1 MWTCPTCN
9 RPFKKN
15 NQSHG
20 CHILTVKALLSKRSP
35 FIQELYQVFDAQI
48 VFEDS
53 RREVVLPDVIFYKIE
68 STFLTVKLKT
78 KWIDINFFND
88 ELIDHSII
96 KKSKQTSKNRFVHV
110 VSIDA
115 TEDINQEL
123 LDWIRN
129 SYQLIKSS

>member
-1 MWTCPTCN
+1 M
-9 RPFKKN
+9 
-15 NQSHG
+15 
-20 CHILTVKALLSKRSP
+20 
-35 FIQELYQVFDAQI
+35 FDAQI

-129 SYQLIKSS
+129 SYLLIRNS